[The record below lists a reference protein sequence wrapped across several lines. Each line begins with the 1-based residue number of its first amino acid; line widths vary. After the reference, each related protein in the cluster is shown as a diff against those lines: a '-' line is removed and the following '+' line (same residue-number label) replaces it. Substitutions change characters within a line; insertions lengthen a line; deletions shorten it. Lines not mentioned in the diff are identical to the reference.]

1 MWMAKK
7 KITVHDHKITTGDV
21 EVSMRTYSP
30 HTFKRAIVLANGAG
44 ANHDSEFIVFFCR
57 RLAESGFLTASFN
70 FPYQEKKRKIPDP
83 KAKLE
88 KCYLDVVESVA
99 HKGPIAA
106 RQIIIGGKSMG
117 GRIASQVAN
126 QTDAPKLVLLGYPL
140 HPPGK
145 PDDLR
150 DKHLYDIRAEL
161 LFVEG
166 GRDPFCE
173 SARFEKVRKK
183 LGKHKVFLI
192 PEGDHSFKVPRKTGL
207 DPIAVLEEVVSAV
220 TAFCAEE

>member
-1 MWMAKK
+1 MTKK
-7 KITVHDHKITTGDV
+7 KVTVRDHKVSTGDD
-21 EVSMRTYSP
+21 SISLRTYTPQS
-30 HTFKRAIVLANGAG
+30 FKRAVILANGAG
-44 ANHDSEFIVFFCR
+44 SRHDSDFIVFFCR
-57 RLAESGFLTASFN
+57 RLAESGFLAVSFN
-70 FPYQEKKRKIPDP
+70 FVYQEKGKKIPDA

-88 KCYLDVVESVA
+88 KCYLDVIEAVT
-99 HKGPIAA
+99 HKGPISS
-106 RQIIIGGKSMG
+106 REIIIGGKSMG
-117 GRIASQVAN
+117 GRIATQIAN

-150 DKHLYDIRAEL
+150 DKHLYDIRAEM

-173 SARFEKVRKK
+173 PARFEKVRKK

-192 PEGDHSFKVPRKTGL
+192 PEGDHSFKVPKKTGL
-207 DPIAVLEEVVSAV
+207 DPIEVLEEVVQAV
-220 TAFCAEE
+220 VGFCAED